1 MELSFVDVHAHL
13 CDEKFEDVLGVIESA
28 KKVGVKKIITASYNL
43 FSCEKNL
50 GIAKDTEGV
59 FATVG
64 VHPENVDEATVSVDN
79 IAGEDVGVRLETV
92 DEEILGVG
100 SKTIATHI
108 ESEASDYLSKLEHL
122 ARNKK
127 VVAIGEIGLDYHWR
141 TDNKELQKKF
151 FTLQIQLAN
160 KLNLPIVVHSRDA
173 MGDTIE
179 ILKSCPPKRESLMHC
194 YGGSIESARELMK
207 LNFSFSFGG
216 VCTFKNA
223 KNVCETIKALP
234 IEKIMTETDCPYM
247 TPEPYRGKV
256 NEPKYIP
263 LIAKRIAEIKN
274 LPLEEVARQVSLNAE
289 KMFKI

>member
-13 CDEKFEDVLGVIESA
+13 CDEKFEGVLGVVESA

-50 GIAKDTEGV
+50 SIAKDTEGV

-64 VHPENVDEATVSVDN
+64 VHPENVDEATVSVEN

-100 SKTIATHI
+100 SKTATHI
-108 ESEASDYLSKLEHL
+108 EIKASDYLSKLEEL

-141 TDNKELQKKF
+141 TDNKELQKKI

-173 MGDTIE
+173 MGDTLE

-223 KNVCETIKALP
+223 KNVCEIIKALP

-247 TPEPYRGKV
+247 APEPYRGKV

-263 LIAKRIAEIKN
+263 LIVKRIAEIKN

>member
-13 CDEKFEDVLGVIESA
+13 CDDKFEDVLGVIESA

-50 GIAKDTEGV
+50 SIAKGAEGV

-64 VHPENVDEATVSVDN
+64 VHPENVDEAKVLVEN
-79 IAGEDVGVRLETV
+79 IVGEDVGVRLETV

-100 SKTIATHI
+100 SKTATHI
-108 ESEASDYLSKLEHL
+108 EIKASDYLSKLEHL

-173 MGDTIE
+173 MGDTLE

-223 KNVCETIKALP
+223 KNVCEIIQALP

-247 TPEPYRGKV
+247 APEPYRGKV

>member
-13 CDEKFEDVLGVIESA
+13 CDEKFEGVLGVIESA

-50 GIAKDTEGV
+50 GIAKDVEGV

-64 VHPENVDEATVSVDN
+64 VHPENVDEATVSVEN

-100 SKTIATHI
+100 SKTATHI
-108 ESEASDYLSKLEHL
+108 ESEASDYLSKLEEL

-141 TDNKELQKKF
+141 TDNKERQKKF
-151 FTLQIQLAN
+151 FILQIQLAN

-173 MGDTIE
+173 LGDTLE
-179 ILKSCPPKRESLMHC
+179 ILKNCPPKRESLMHC